1 MQAQQLNRTYVSS
14 INFMD
19 QREILGQ
26 VLDLYDEMDTI
37 VDVMMETGRFVV
49 SDQETFYYH
58 VNERLHK
65 AATSA
70 GILAQPAAG
79 AASTVALT
87 AGSVKP
93 RVGDIMLTPGRYRSL
108 VTAVSGN
115 DVTVKP
121 LNDASIAHEALTAT
135 TKLTFFSNAYAEGTD
150 VNGGY
155 IYGTSLYSN
164 NIQIIKGEFSV
175 TDLQA
180 MTKVEVEFEG
190 KNYYFIKGQADAFNR
205 FKMDVAYAWL
215 LGEKSNNLTDANGK
229 KVLTTHGLE
238 KSVRGSG
245 INLPLATNDFATFEA
260 NFRSFNRAIDQARG
274 PKEYWMWNGP
284 DISNYIDDWLT
295 QKEGLK
301 AGGIQYNSFGA
312 SNPKQRSV
320 DLGFDSFKIYN
331 RTFHKKTLDALD
343 NIELTAAAGFTYPS
357 TMFLIPAT
365 KIKCNHSG
373 EMKDRFRV
381 RYLEAPQ
388 NSGVNVAS
396 SKEYYEVLTGGLAPV
411 PTSNTMELN
420 ISYQTW
426 QGPEFLGLE
435 HFAVNTLS

>member
-1 MQAQQLNRTYVSS
+1 MIAQQLNRTYVSS

-26 VLDLYDEMDTI
+26 VLDLYDELDTI
-37 VDVMMETGRFVV
+37 VDVMQETGRFVV
-49 SDQETFYYH
+49 SDQETFIYH
-58 VNERLHK
+58 VNERLHR

-93 RVGDIMLTPGRYRSL
+93 RVGDIMLTPGRFRSL
-108 VTAVSGN
+108 VRAVSGN
-115 DVTVKP
+115 NITVVP
-121 LNDASIAHEALTAT
+121 LNSTLVAHEALTAT
-135 TKLTFFSNAYAEGTD
+135 TRLTFFSNAYAEGTN

-155 IYGTSLYSN
+155 VYDTTQYSN
-164 NIQIIKGEFSV
+164 NIQIIKGQFSV

-180 MTKVEVEFEG
+180 MTKVEVEFQG

-205 FKMDVAYAWL
+205 FKMDVAYTWL
-215 LGEKSNNLTDANGK
+215 LGERSNNLTDANGNR
-229 KVLTTHGLE
+229 VLTTQGLE
-238 KSVRGSG
+238 RAVRGSG
-245 INLPLATNDFATFEA
+245 INLPLSLSDFPTFES
-260 NFRSFNRAIDQARG
+260 NFRAFNRGLDQARG
-274 PKEYWMWNGP
+274 PKEYWMWNGANV
-284 DISNYIDDWLT
+284 SNYFDDWLT

-301 AGGIQYNSFGA
+301 DGGIQYNSFGS
-312 SNPKQRSV
+312 SNPKQKSV

-331 RTFHKKTLDALD
+331 RTFHKKTLDAFD
-343 NIELTAAAGFTYPS
+343 NIELTAATGFTYPNS
-357 TMFLIPAT
+357 MYMIPAT
-365 KIKCNHSG
+365 KVKCDHSG

-396 SKEYYEVLTGGLAPV
+396 SKEYYEVLTGGLAPI
-411 PTSNTMELN
+411 PTSSTMELN
-420 ISYQTW
+420 IAYQTW

-435 HFAVNTLS
+435 HFAVNTIV

>member
-1 MQAQQLNRTYVSS
+1 MISQQLDRQYVSS
-14 INFMD
+14 IQFMD
-19 QREILGQ
+19 QREIMNK

-37 VDVMMETGRFVV
+37 VDIMQSTGRYIP
-49 SDQETFYYH
+49 SSQETFYYH
-58 VNERLHK
+58 VNERLHR

-70 GILAQPAAG
+70 GVLAQPAVG
-79 AASTVALT
+79 AQSTVALT

-93 RVGDIMLTPGRYRSL
+93 RVGDIMLTAGRYRSL

-115 DVTVKP
+115 NVTVKP
-121 LNDASIAHEALTAT
+121 LNNTVIAHEALTGT
-135 TKLTFFSNAYAEGTD
+135 SKLTFFSNAYAEGTD

-155 IYGTSLYSN
+155 VYDTSLYSN
-164 NIQIIKGEFSV
+164 NIQIIKGNFSV

-205 FKMDVAYAWL
+205 FKLDVAYTIL
-215 LGEKSNNLTDANGK
+215 LGEKSNNLTDAAGK

-245 INLPLATNDFATFEA
+245 IQLPLVTTSYADFEA
-260 NFRSFNRAIDQARG
+260 DFRDFNRAIDQARG
-274 PKEYWMWNGP
+274 PQEYWMWNGP
-284 DISNYIDDWLT
+284 DISNYFDDWLA
-295 QKEGLK
+295 QKDPLK
-301 AGGIQYNSFGA
+301 NGGIVYNSFGQGDQ
-312 SNPKQRSV
+312 KKRSI
-320 DLGFDSFKIYN
+320 DLGFDSFRIYD
-331 RTFHKKTLDALD
+331 RTFHKKKMAALD
-343 NIELTAAAGFTYPS
+343 NIELTAASGFTYPN

-365 KIKCNHSG
+365 KIKCNHDG

-388 NSGVNVAS
+388 NSGINVAS
-396 SKEYYEVLTGGLAPV
+396 SKEYYEVLTGGLAPM
-411 PTSNTMELN
+411 PTSSKMELN
-420 ISYQTW
+420 IAYQTW

-435 HFAVNTLS
+435 HFAINTIS

>member
-37 VDVMMETGRFVV
+37 VDIMQETGRFVV

-65 AATSA
+65 AATSN
-70 GILAQPAAG
+70 GVLAQPAAG
-79 AASTVALT
+79 ASSTVALT

-93 RVGDIMLTPGRYRSL
+93 RVGDIMLTPGRFRSL

-115 DVTVKP
+115 NVTVKP
-121 LNDASIAHEALTAT
+121 LNNALVAHEALTAT

-180 MTKVEVEFEG
+180 MTKVEVEFQG

-215 LGEKSNNLTDANGK
+215 LGEKSNNLTDADGK

-238 KSVRGSG
+238 KAVRGSG
-245 INLPLATNDFATFEA
+245 INLPLATSDFATFEA
-260 NFRSFNRAIDQARG
+260 NFKAFNRGLDQARG

-284 DISNYIDDWLT
+284 DVSNYFDDWLT

-301 AGGIQYNSFGA
+301 AGGIQYNSFGTA
-312 SNPKQRSV
+312 NPKQKSI

-331 RTFHKKTLDALD
+331 RNFHKKTLDALD
-343 NIELTAAAGFTYPS
+343 NVELTAASGFTYPS
-357 TMFLIPAT
+357 TMFLIPST

-373 EMKDRFRV
+373 EMKDRFRI

-388 NSGVNVAS
+388 NAGVNVAS

-411 PTSNTMELN
+411 PTSSVMELN
-420 ISYQTW
+420 IAYQTW

-435 HFAVNTLS
+435 HFGINTL

>member
-1 MQAQQLNRTYVSS
+1 MISQQLNRTYVSS

-37 VDVMMETGRFVV
+37 VDIMQETGRFVV

-70 GILAQPAAG
+70 GTLAQPAAG
-79 AASTVALT
+79 ASSVVALT

-93 RVGDIMLTPGRYRSL
+93 RVGDIMLTPGRFRSL
-108 VTAVSGN
+108 VTAVAGN
-115 DVTVKP
+115 NVTVKP
-121 LNDASIAHEALTAT
+121 LNNTIVAHEALSGT

-150 VNGGY
+150 VNDGY
-155 IYGTSLYSN
+155 VYETSLYSN

-180 MTKVEVEFEG
+180 MTKVEVEFQG

-215 LGEKSNNLTDANGK
+215 LGEKSNNLTDANGN
-229 KVLTTHGLE
+229 KVLTTQGLE

-245 INLPLATNDFATFEA
+245 INLPLSLSDFATFET
-260 NFRSFNRAIDQARG
+260 NFKAFNRALDQARG
-274 PKEYWMWNGP
+274 PKEYWMWNGANV
-284 DISNYIDDWLT
+284 SNYIDDWLT

-301 AGGIQYNSFGA
+301 AGGIQYNSFGTG
-312 SNPKQRSV
+312 NPKQKSV

-331 RTFHKKTLDALD
+331 RTFHKKTLDAFD
-343 NIELTAAAGFTYPS
+343 NVELTAATGFTYPN
-357 TMFLIPAT
+357 TMFMIPAT

-388 NSGVNVAS
+388 NAGVNVAS
-396 SKEYYEVLTGGLAPV
+396 SKEYYEVLTGGLAPM
-411 PTSNTMELN
+411 PTSSKMELN
-420 ISYQTW
+420 IAYQTW

-435 HFAVNTLS
+435 HFAVNTLT